1 MAVALSWHL
10 GETGQWGIILRGER
24 GWLCPGKT
32 SRAEKFTKLEF
43 GEILDECLGGFPGC
57 IRESG
62 KHLSRGANVGRRA
75 NVWDTDRPLLT
86 DNTVSS
92 TSWGKNVQHVYCTVV
107 WNSSNFTA
115 QTVQQ
120 LNIVKTPVSHLINSL
135 CHNSHYSYKCK

>member
-1 MAVALSWHL
+1 MRDNSPG
-10 GETGQWGIILRGER
+10 GEGVVMSGENVQGWEIYEAGIWRNS
-24 GWLCPGKT
+24 GWM
-32 SRAEKFTKLEF
+32 F
-43 GEILDECLGGFPGC
+43 GGFPGC